1 MIIVTHKTYIAP
13 DLSTAFCLRPHE
25 AFAARMKITM
35 FTFRERVCEQSTWF
49 NLHMMMSR
57 LNTFKIL
64 IKNNENQLSW
74 DYFKSCTYQDDYKDG
89 SCEAPDECVMD
100 GEPAEVW
107 VSITLRVKTYCQ
119 TYAHTKGT

>member
-49 NLHMMMSR
+49 NLHMMMSS
-57 LNTFKIL
+57 LNTFKIE
-64 IKNNENQLSW
+64 IKTTRT
-74 DYFKSCTYQDDYKDG
+74 SCPGT
-89 SCEAPDECVMD
+89 
-100 GEPAEVW
+100 
-107 VSITLRVKTYCQ
+107 ILNH
-119 TYAHTKGT
+119 AHTRTTTKMGPAKLQMSVSWTESQQKSGFP